1 MPVELDAIDR
11 KILDELLA
19 DARVPIAALAM
30 RVGLSRHAVRHRI
43 DRLEAH
49 KVIAGYTIRLTE
61 RSREKPLVRAIM
73 MVYRKD
79 RMRGADVTTAIAAI
93 PEVTYCYV
101 LSGDFDLI
109 VHIEADTQERINDI
123 WSHIARLPGVTDTHT
138 TFILSSVIDRR
149 G

>member
-1 MPVELDAIDR
+1 MTVQLDAIDR

-19 DARVPIAALAM
+19 DARVPIATLAM

-61 RSREKPLVRAIM
+61 RAKGTTPARAVM

-79 RMRGADVTTAIAAI
+79 RIRGADVTTAIAAI
-93 PEVTYCYV
+93 PEVVRCDV
-101 LSGDFDLI
+101 LSGAFDLLAY
-109 VHIEADTQERINDI
+109 IEAESHERINHI
-123 WSHIARLPGVTDTHT
+123 WSHISSLPGVADIVTN
-138 TFILSSVIDRR
+138 FAMASVLDRR
-149 G
+149 A

>member
-1 MPVELDAIDR
+1 MTLRLDAIDR
-11 KILDELLA
+11 KILDELLV
-19 DARVPIAALAM
+19 DARVPIATLAL

-61 RSREKPLVRAIM
+61 RSKGTPPARAVM

-93 PEVTYCYV
+93 PEVTHCYV
-101 LSGDFDLI
+101 LSGAFDLI
-109 VHIEADTQERINDI
+109 AYIEAESHERINNI
-123 WSHIARLPGVTDTHT
+123 WSYISSLSGVADIVTN
-138 TFILSSVIDRR
+138 FALASVLDRR
-149 G
+149 A